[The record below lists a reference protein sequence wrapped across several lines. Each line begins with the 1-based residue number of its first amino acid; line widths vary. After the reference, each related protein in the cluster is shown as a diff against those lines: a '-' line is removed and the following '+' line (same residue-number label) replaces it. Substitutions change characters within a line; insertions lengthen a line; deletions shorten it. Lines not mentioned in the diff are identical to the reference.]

1 MPAHPS
7 RLNLPTG
14 HIGVIIRQRLD
25 AGQTET
31 ACDTCVVEMR
41 IISGKWRSRRLLRP
55 QTTETRPVPD
65 RVKESIFNILTA
77 RFGLPAALPPLRVA
91 DVFAGSGSMGL
102 EALSRGAEH
111 CSFFERGTEAL
122 SALRRNI
129 EALGANAETTLVTA
143 DAWRS
148 AVCGPE
154 NRPFDLVLLDPP
166 YGDSKD
172 SSEQGAVRRYLMRLQ
187 SSKHGSPLVVL
198 HHRPGVRYDE
208 DSGSGWRIVDQ
219 RTIGSNAITL
229 FEK

>member
-1 MPAHPS
+1 M
-7 RLNLPTG
+7 
-14 HIGVIIRQRLD
+14 IIRQRLEM
-25 AGQTET
+25 GQTQA
-31 ACDTCVVEMR
+31 ACGTCAEQMR

-77 RFGLPAALPPLRVA
+77 RFGLPAVLPPLRVA

-102 EALSRGAEH
+102 EALSRGAAH
-111 CSFFERGTEAL
+111 CWFFERGSEAL

-129 EALGANAETTLVTA
+129 EALNADAETTVVTA

-148 AVCGPE
+148 AVCGPD

-166 YGDSKD
+166 YRDSQD
-172 SSEQGAVRRYLMRLQ
+172 SSEQGAVRRYLTRLQ
-187 SSKHGSPLVVL
+187 SSEDCAPLVVL
-198 HHRPGVRYDE
+198 HHRAGVRYDE
-208 DSGSGWRIVDQ
+208 DTGSGWRIVDQ
-219 RTIGSNAITL
+219 RTMGSNAITL